1 MKKGYV
7 YIITNKYNTVLYTG
21 VTSTLAQRVYE
32 HKTGCGSQF
41 TRKYNLNKLV
51 WFDEYPTIRETIE
64 AEKRIK
70 KWKREWKISLIS
82 EINPEFKDLY
92 EQIV

>member
-7 YIITNKYNTVLYTG
+7 YIMTNKYNTVFYTG
-21 VTSTLAQRVYE
+21 VTSRLAKRVYE
-32 HKTGCGSQF
+32 HKTGYGSEF
-41 TRKYNLNKLV
+41 TRKYNLTKFV
-51 WFDEYPTIRETIE
+51 WFDEYPTIRDAIE

-70 KWKREWKISLIS
+70 KWKREWKIALIRKM
-82 EINPEFKDLY
+82 NPDFEDLY